1 METGKNKG
9 WMMKIAVVDDNKTD
23 LELFLKL
30 VKTYEEKYHRTIY
43 VQGFTGGEDF
53 LKEFQKGKFSAVF
66 LDIYMDGING
76 VETAKAIRQK
86 DEGVRL
92 FFTTTSADH
101 LADGFAVEATHYLIK
116 PLTAEKIEEAMH
128 RLRDFFAKE
137 ESMIVFSDGRK
148 EISVPKSQILYI
160 ETIRNGIMIY
170 CRKEAIPVRCS
181 ISAAMERL
189 QFGNFLR
196 CHRYSIVHLEA
207 VVRVDDDSFVMTD
220 GKRILLRR
228 GGGKGVEKGEYYY
241 FFGKKGGGCKC

>member
-1 METGKNKG
+1 MN
-9 WMMKIAVVDDNKTD
+9 IAVVDDSKTD

-30 VKTYEEKYHRTIY
+30 VGAYGKKHHRAIY
-43 VQGFTGGEDF
+43 IQGFNCGEDF

-86 DEGVRL
+86 DEEVRL

-101 LADGFAVEATHYLIK
+101 LADGFAVEATHYLFK
-116 PLTAEKIEEAMH
+116 PLTEEKIREAMH

-137 ESMIVFSDGRK
+137 ESVIAFPSGSK
-148 EISVPKSQILYI
+148 EILIPKNQILYI

-170 CRKEAIPVRCS
+170 CRKEAIPARCS

-189 QFGNFLR
+189 RFDNFLR

-207 VVRVDDDSFVMTD
+207 VARVEDDSFVMTD

-228 GGGKGVEKGEYYY
+228 EGRKELKETYYHY
-241 FFGKKGGGCKC
+241 FMDKVREEREW

>member
-1 METGKNKG
+1 MN
-9 WMMKIAVVDDNKTD
+9 IAVVDDSKTD

-30 VKTYEEKYHRTIY
+30 VGAYGKKHHRAIY
-43 VQGFTGGEDF
+43 IQGFTCGEDF

-86 DEGVRL
+86 DEEVRL

-101 LADGFAVEATHYLIK
+101 LADGFAVEATHYLFK
-116 PLTAEKIEEAMH
+116 PLTEEKIREAMH

-137 ESMIVFSDGRK
+137 ESVIAFPSGSK
-148 EISVPKSQILYI
+148 EILIPKNQILYI

-181 ISAAMERL
+181 VSAAMERL
-189 QFGNFLR
+189 QFSNFLR
-196 CHRYSIVHLEA
+196 CHRYSAVHLDA
-207 VVRVDDDSFVMTD
+207 VERVEDDSFVMTD

-228 GGGKGVEKGEYYY
+228 EGRKELKEAYYHYFMSKVQGE
-241 FFGKKGGGCKC
+241 

>member
-1 METGKNKG
+1 MN
-9 WMMKIAVVDDNKTD
+9 IAVVDDSKTD

-30 VKTYEEKYHRTIY
+30 VGAYGKKHHRAIY
-43 VQGFTGGEDF
+43 IQGFTCGEDF

-86 DEGVRL
+86 DEEVRL

-101 LADGFAVEATHYLIK
+101 LADGFAVEATHYLFK
-116 PLTAEKIEEAMH
+116 PLTEEKIREAMH

-137 ESMIVFSDGRK
+137 ESVIAFPSGSK
-148 EISVPKSQILYI
+148 EILIPKNQILYI

-170 CRKEAIPVRCS
+170 CRKEAIPARCS

-189 QFGNFLR
+189 RFDNFLR

-207 VVRVDDDSFVMTD
+207 VARVEDDSFVMTD

-228 GGGKGVEKGEYYY
+228 EGRKELKETYYHY
-241 FFGKKGGGCKC
+241 FMDKVREEREW

>member
-1 METGKNKG
+1 
-9 WMMKIAVVDDNKTD
+9 MKIAIVDDNKAD
-23 LELFLKL
+23 LALFSKL
-30 VKTYEEKYHRTIY
+30 VGAYGEKHHRTIY
-43 VQGFTGGEDF
+43 SQGFIGGEDF

-66 LDIYMDGING
+66 LDIYMDGMNG
-76 VETAKAIRQK
+76 VETAKSIRQK
-86 DEGVRL
+86 DEEVRL

-101 LADGFAVEATHYLIK
+101 LADGFAVEATHYLLK
-116 PLTAEKIEEAMH
+116 PLTEEKIEEAMH

-137 ESMIVFSDGRK
+137 ESVIAFPNGSK
-148 EISVPKSQILYI
+148 EILIPKNQILYI

-189 QFGNFLR
+189 QFGPFLR

-207 VVRVDDDSFVMTD
+207 VVRVEDDSFVMTD

-228 GGGKGVEKGEYYY
+228 EGRKELKETYYHYFMDKVRGE
-241 FFGKKGGGCKC
+241 C

>member
-1 METGKNKG
+1 
-9 WMMKIAVVDDNKTD
+9 MKIAAVDDSKTD

-30 VKTYEEKYHRTIY
+30 AGAYGEKRHRTIY
-43 VQGFTGGEDF
+43 TQGFSNGEDF

-76 VETAKAIRQK
+76 VETARAIRQR
-86 DEGVRL
+86 DEDVRL

-101 LADGFAVEATHYLIK
+101 LADGFEVEATHYLIK
-116 PLTAEKIEEAMH
+116 PLTEKKIEEAMY

-137 ESMIVFSDGRK
+137 ESVIALPNGSK
-148 EISVPKSQILYI
+148 EILIPKNQILYI

-181 ISAAMERL
+181 VSAAMERL
-189 QFGNFLR
+189 QFSNFLR
-196 CHRYSIVHLEA
+196 CHRYSIVHLAA
-207 VVRVDDDSFVMTD
+207 VDRVEDDSFVMTD

-228 GGGKGVEKGEYYY
+228 EGRKELKEVYYHY
-241 FFGKKGGGCKC
+241 FMDKVRRECEW

>member
-1 METGKNKG
+1 MN
-9 WMMKIAVVDDNKTD
+9 IAVVDDSKTD

-30 VKTYEEKYHRTIY
+30 VGAYGKKHHRAIY
-43 VQGFTGGEDF
+43 IQGFTCGEDF

-86 DEGVRL
+86 DEEVRL

-101 LADGFAVEATHYLIK
+101 LADGFAVEATHYLFK
-116 PLTAEKIEEAMH
+116 PLTEEKIREAMH

-137 ESMIVFSDGRK
+137 ESVIAFPSGSK
-148 EISVPKSQILYI
+148 EILIPKNQILYI

-189 QFGNFLR
+189 RFDNFLR

-207 VVRVDDDSFVMTD
+207 VARVEDDSFVMTD

-228 GGGKGVEKGEYYY
+228 EGRKELKETYYHY
-241 FFGKKGGGCKC
+241 FMDKVREEREW

>member
-1 METGKNKG
+1 MN
-9 WMMKIAVVDDNKTD
+9 IAVVDDSKTD

-30 VKTYEEKYHRTIY
+30 VGAYGKKHHRAIY
-43 VQGFTGGEDF
+43 IQGFTCGEDF

-86 DEGVRL
+86 DEEVRL

-101 LADGFAVEATHYLIK
+101 LADGFAVEATHYLFK
-116 PLTAEKIEEAMH
+116 PLTEEKIREAMH

-137 ESMIVFSDGRK
+137 ESVIAFPSGSK
-148 EISVPKSQILYI
+148 EILIPKNQILYI
-160 ETIRNGIMIY
+160 ETVRNGIMIY

-189 QFGNFLR
+189 RFDNFLR

-207 VVRVDDDSFVMTD
+207 VARVEDDSFVMTD

-228 GGGKGVEKGEYYY
+228 EGRKELKETYYHY
-241 FFGKKGGGCKC
+241 FMDKVREEREW